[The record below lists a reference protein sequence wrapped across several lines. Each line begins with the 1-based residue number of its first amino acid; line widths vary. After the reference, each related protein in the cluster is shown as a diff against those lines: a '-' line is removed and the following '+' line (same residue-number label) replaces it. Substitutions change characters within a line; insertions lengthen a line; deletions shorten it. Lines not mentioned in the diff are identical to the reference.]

1 MTQAVWIKPEPDEA
15 AVKEYYG
22 LDPQE
27 WTGSTTDKVMRIL
40 DKNEPERDRYANAL
54 LRDECIVLVQGV
66 EYCHDIN
73 GAGSTE
79 LTNRSSAEEMSLI
92 LDDGTD
98 LRSAIMEASLG
109 GVLFEDETQEA
120 MKRADWAHTDAMR
133 DAEWYDHSSEIREA
147 LDEAH
152 GSFTKMRDEVRKVT
166 EARLY
171 YRSVEESKQQ
181 ARQAQVGHNR
191 EPVPIGDVLKEWLH
205 SMGRD
210 ELGQP
215 LSHAQ
220 FGDHG
225 DGFDASLPGSEVAL
239 GRSPDVLQQTSARVV
254 SEIPSQEQSQ
264 SMSIDDEPEF

>member
-133 DAEWYDHSSEIREA
+133 DAEWYDHSSEIRDA
-147 LDEAH
+147 LD
-152 GSFTKMRDEVRKVT
+152 
-166 EARLY
+166 
-171 YRSVEESKQQ
+171 
-181 ARQAQVGHNR
+181 
-191 EPVPIGDVLKEWLH
+191 
-205 SMGRD
+205 
-210 ELGQP
+210 
-215 LSHAQ
+215 LSLIH
-220 FGDHG
+220 
-225 DGFDASLPGSEVAL
+225 
-239 GRSPDVLQQTSARVV
+239 
-254 SEIPSQEQSQ
+254 I
-264 SMSIDDEPEF
+264 